1 MNIISEAKKKIIV
14 QREPSTNVNKI
25 LEAIMLYDNLSLS
38 DFPGMAEEKREYIQ
52 KQLNSKPNPSEQREW
67 NDIDSQKGLYKN
79 SLSDAELLLNAISQY
94 IRKWEGSRP
103 SGNHVNE
110 ANTLYDEVESFV
122 KKKKIEEEEEDWAKV
137 NIDSMGDLIGHL
149 SKYPSS
155 VHKQEID
162 DLFWDNTNKENISD
176 VDEYLQ
182 YFPDGSHKND
192 AESVKKA
199 IIVWLEVKNTND
211 IFEINSYIKNNPNSP
226 FVESARIL
234 LLTLKQQEISS
245 MKNNPSA
252 YEVGTLMRFL
262 NEGIFTERELINQD
276 VLTKRVID
284 ILKDPDLVENLPDI
298 QLAIDN
304 STPECKD
311 GYTDIYF
318 FGIPSTGK
326 TCILMGLSRSNSL
339 HINLAHGGGDYA
351 AALQQF
357 IDAGVTVPQTKMGFV
372 ATLEATINE
381 REQNS
386 VHKINLI
393 EMAGEDFAR
402 KIAGNQE
409 HIFDF
414 DAMGT
419 GATDLLK
426 NDNKKVFFLII
437 DPTTNVIRYN
447 RREVVGYD
455 EETGDPIYDLVKI
468 RCNQQTLI
476 DKMVALFAYPG
487 NAEIMKKVDSI
498 HIIMTKADLLGDEIN
513 REERALNEF
522 NVKYGSNILD
532 PLIDLCKEYN
542 INVQTKYYPKL
553 YTFSLGKFYVGG
565 VYEYDSTDSNKLVNA
580 IRNATGTIKKE
591 TLWDKVKKIVN

>member
-1 MNIISEAKKKIIV
+1 MNTITEAKKKIII

-38 DFPGMAEEKREYIQ
+38 DFPDMAEDKRKYIQ
-52 KQLNSKPNPSEQREW
+52 EQLNNRPNPSEQREW
-67 NDIDSQKGLYKN
+67 DDISNKIGVYTN
-79 SLSDAELLLNAISQY
+79 SLAEAENLLHAISQY
-94 IRKWEGSRP
+94 IRNWEGSRP

-110 ANTLYDEVESFV
+110 ANTLYDEVDSFV

-137 NIDSMGDLIGHL
+137 NIDSNKDLIGHL
-149 SKYPSS
+149 NKYPNS

-162 DLFWDNTNKENISD
+162 DLCWDNTNKENISD

-182 YFPDGSHKND
+182 HFSNGSHKND
-192 AESVKKA
+192 AENVKKA
-199 IIVWLEVKNTND
+199 IIAWLEAKNSND
-211 IFEINSYIKNNPNSP
+211 IFEINNYIKNNPNSP
-226 FVESARIL
+226 FTENARIFL
-234 LLTLKQQEISS
+234 LSLKQQEISS

-262 NEGIFTERELINQD
+262 NEGIFADRELINQD
-276 VLTKRVID
+276 VLTEGV
-284 ILKDPDLVENLPDI
+284 LKTLRDQDLENDLPDI

-381 REQNS
+381 KELNS

-409 HIFDF
+409 HIYDF

-447 RREVVGYD
+447 RREVVSYD

-476 DKMVALFAYPG
+476 DKMVASGTVSGAVSCLNYGHKLMNVLSGLLSSAISTAMYPQMI
-487 NAEIMKKVDSI
+487 EMIVQEKKD
-498 HIIMTKADLLGDEIN
+498 DL
-513 REERALNEF
+513 A
-522 NVKYGSNILD
+522 
-532 PLIDLCKEYN
+532 
-542 INVQTKYYPKL
+542 
-553 YTFSLGKFYVGG
+553 
-565 VYEYDSTDSNKLVNA
+565 KLV
-580 IRNATGTIKKE
+580 G
-591 TLWDKVKKIVN
+591 KIINIFCVLMKRQE